1 MLILSTALS
10 VLTFIKGG
18 VTIVSEIIVALI
30 GGLVTLS
37 GVLIA
42 NSKAQAV
49 TDAKLEALTHEV
61 REVTKP
67 AQQVPVMAEQI
78 RVINHRIRDLEE
90 EAQHA
95 TA

>member
-1 MLILSTALS
+1 METILPAVITGAITLFGILLS
-10 VLTFIKGG
+10 
-18 VTIVSEIIVALI
+18 
-30 GGLVTLS
+30 
-37 GVLIA
+37 

-90 EAQHA
+90 ENQHA
-95 TA
+95 TT